1 MTAKGNNDGK
11 ARRTKATYNPNKLR
25 ELILEGKTAPEIM
38 AALGLSSVTFK
49 AHTTKLMFEDK
60 KFYEIPGM
68 STRSRSTRPS
78 YRTNGILIS
87 KNMLEGLPFAQGD
100 KFTIKVEEGNLI
112 LVKD

>member
-1 MTAKGNNDGK
+1 MTAKEKKEAK
-11 ARRTKATYNPNKLR
+11 ARKPKATYNANKLR
-25 ELILEGKTAPEIM
+25 ELILEGKSAPEIK
-38 AALGLSSVTFK
+38 AALGLSAVTFK
-49 AHTTKLMFEDK
+49 AHTTKLMYEDK

-68 STRSRSTRPS
+68 STRTRSTRPA
-78 YRTNGILIS
+78 YRANGIFIS